1 MRRPLVKKKAPQQAE
16 RTIIKGVYPG
26 FIPFTGIDQH
36 VVYFCK
42 AVTEAI
48 RDTKQRAIVEKTKA
62 ELEKGMTQLK
72 TDDLVI
78 FGD

>member
-1 MRRPLVKKKAPQQAE
+1 MRRPLVKKKAIRSE
-16 RTIIKGVYPG
+16 RTVIKGVYPG
-26 FIPFTGIDQH
+26 FIPFTGIDH
-36 VVYFCK
+36 SVLCFCR

-48 RDTKQRAIVEKTKA
+48 EDNKQRAIVEKTKA